1 MLMALHQITSEP
13 FFVPFTLKGR
23 SIGVYVS
30 PLFLLIVSRCV
41 ADDDQ
46 AHNLAVTNA
55 KVVRQDQVTSRQ
67 IGFVILAVVGAT
79 DDRVPIVVDNFTDV
93 NGHLITNHLF
103 LNPTPDRVNA
113 PEFSVIVVHEG
124 IVCKGRDNCVRVKS
138 VHRRDVLGNNGV
150 QVVRHEVLLLVIFS
164 FSLALIHVERSEES
178 IAYPVRGESRG
189 DSWIDSPVRGECIL
203 LSMNDTRT
211 HGEYLYL

>member
-1 MLMALHQITSEP
+1 MIMALHQITSEP

-46 AHNLAVTNA
+46 AHNLAIANA
-55 KVVRQDQVTSRQ
+55 K
-67 IGFVILAVVGAT
+67 
-79 DDRVPIVVDNFTDV
+79 
-93 NGHLITNHLF
+93 
-103 LNPTPDRVNA
+103 
-113 PEFSVIVVHEG
+113 
-124 IVCKGRDNCVRVKS
+124 
-138 VHRRDVLGNNGV
+138 
-150 QVVRHEVLLLVIFS
+150 VVRHEVLLLVIFS
-164 FSLALIHVERSEES
+164 FSLALIHVERYEES

-189 DSWIDSPVRGECIL
+189 DSWIDSPVHGECIL